1 MGIKKELVQ
10 EETSLDS
17 SWIMGN
23 VSLIIFISHRPKK
36 IYFTAICKNTID
48 IFLCQGV
55 PKA

>member
-23 VSLIIFISHRPKK
+23 VSLIIFISEKK
-36 IYFTAICKNTID
+36 PETLLNAGFFGTVD
-48 IFLCQGV
+48 HDFDH
-55 PKA
+55 